1 MADTCTISG
10 TILNADGTPNSDV
23 HVVARVASTEV
34 DQGGQVLG
42 GVGVTSDPIE
52 VFTENDGTF
61 EIVLIQGGTYR
72 LEIPFINLRKDILV
86 PAADTADFADLV

>member
-86 PAADTADFADLV
+86 PSASTADFADLV